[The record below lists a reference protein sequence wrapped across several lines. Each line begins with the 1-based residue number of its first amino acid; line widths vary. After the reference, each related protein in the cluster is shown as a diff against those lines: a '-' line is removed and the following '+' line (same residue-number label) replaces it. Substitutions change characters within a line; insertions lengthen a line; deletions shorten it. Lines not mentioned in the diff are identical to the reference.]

1 MIHTLSTAYREF
13 LLSSPKIALFLAILV
28 LGFFAYHAK
37 DFRLDASADSLL
49 LEGDKDLKLFRE
61 VSHRYRASALL
72 VVTFT
77 PANDVFSDDALDK
90 LKALR
95 DEIGAVE
102 SVDSFVTILD
112 VPLLKSSDVPLSQI
126 ASNVQTLEKSDV
138 DRQRARDELMSSP
151 VYKDLIISTDGRT
164 TALLINLKEEE
175 NFVDMQLRRGE
186 LLEKRRTGQLSD
198 AEREELPGL
207 LAAYEEAHEALNN
220 RWHDDI
226 AKIRSIIDRYKQFGT
241 LHLGGVPMI
250 TDDMVTFVKSDLVTF
265 GSGVLVFL
273 VIVLAVIFRQL
284 RWVVMP
290 LLGCFYAGLVMI
302 GMLGLFGWKVT
313 VISSNFLSL
322 MFIIT
327 ISMNVHLAVRYR
339 QLCRDHPEVSH
350 ADVVAMTVRKMVWPC
365 LYTALTTII
374 GFSSLVFSEIKPVI
388 DFGWMMSIGLLVA
401 FVTSFTL
408 FPAIIVLLD
417 KSHGE
422 EDTRRK
428 YRFTAVLAEV
438 TERHGNKVLAAALLL
453 VLISAVGI
461 SKLEVENSFINYF
474 SKKTEIYQGMKLID
488 DQLGGTTPLDI
499 LLDLDED
506 RIFAEDE
513 EETEQEGSDGETEEE
528 WEEASDPAYWFTP
541 FKIER
546 IKEVHDYLDGLPE
559 VGKVLSLASVIRVAE
574 QLNEGKEFDSLQLS
588 LLYKRVPDDIKAQLI
603 HPFVSVE
610 NNEARIRLRILDS
623 REGLRRKELLERID
637 DGLHNQLKLSDEDVT
652 VAGLLVL
659 YNNMLQSLYSSQI
672 STIGVVLLGIGIMF
686 LVLFR
691 SVSLCLIGIA
701 PNILAA
707 TTVLGMM
714 GLLGIP
720 LDMMTITVAAITI
733 GIAVDNSIHYIYRFR
748 EEFAENGDY
757 LETLRICHSNI
768 GRAVLYTSTTIIFGF
783 SILVLSNFY
792 PTVYFGLLTA
802 LAMFIA
808 LLAALTLLPKLILVF
823 RPF

>member
-1 MIHTLSTAYREF
+1 MINTLSSAYRGF
-13 LLSSPKIALFLAILV
+13 LLSSPRIALFLAILL
-28 LGFFAYHAK
+28 LGFFSYHAK

-49 LEGDKDLKLFRE
+49 LEGDKDLKLYRE
-61 VSHRYRASALL
+61 VSRRYRASALL

-77 PANDVFSDDALDK
+77 PTNDLFSDAALDK

-95 DEIGAVE
+95 DELAGVE
-102 SVDSFVTILD
+102 SVESYMTILD
-112 VPLLKSSDVPLSQI
+112 VPLLKSSDVPLSKMTTDP
-126 ASNVQTLEKSDV
+126 QTLEKVNV
-138 DRQRARDELMSSP
+138 DRQRAKDELLNSP
-151 VYKDLIISTDGRT
+151 VYKDLIISADGRT
-164 TALLINLKEEE
+164 TALLLNLKEDEK
-175 NFVDMQLRRGE
+175 FIDMQLRRGE
-186 LLEKRRTGQLSD
+186 LLEKRRSGQLTD
-198 AEREELPGL
+198 AEREALPAL
-207 LAAYEEAHEALNN
+207 SVAYEEAREALNN
-220 RWHDDI
+220 LWHDDI
-226 AKIRSIIDRYKQFGT
+226 ARIRSIIDRYKQFGT

-250 TDDMVTFVKSDLVTF
+250 TDDMVAFVKNDLVTF
-265 GSGVLVFL
+265 GTGVLVFL
-273 VIVLAVIFRQL
+273 VVVLSVIFREL
-284 RWVVMP
+284 RWVIMP

-302 GMLGLFGWKVT
+302 GMLGLVGWKVT

-327 ISMNVHLAVRYR
+327 ISMNIHLAVRYR
-339 QLCRDHPEVSH
+339 QLRADHPEASH
-350 ADVVAMTVRKMVWPC
+350 ADVVATTVQKMVWPC
-365 LYTALTTII
+365 LYTAVTTII

-408 FPAIIVLLD
+408 FPAVIVLLD
-417 KSHGE
+417 RSHVEGVAPK
-422 EDTRRK
+422 K
-428 YRFTAVLAEV
+428 YRFTTALAEI
-438 TERHGNKVLAAALLL
+438 TLQHGNKVLAASLLL
-453 VLISAVGI
+453 VLVSAAGI

-488 DQLGGTTPLDI
+488 DQLGGTTPLDV
-499 LLDLDED
+499 LLDLNED
-506 RIFAEDE
+506 RIFAEPDE
-513 EETEQEGSDGETEEE
+513 ITKQDGTDGGAEKEPEEPL
-528 WEEASDPAYWFTP
+528 DPAYWFTP

-559 VGKVLSLASVIRVAE
+559 VGKVLSFASVIRVAE
-574 QLNEGKEFDSLQLS
+574 ALNEGKEFDSLQLS
-588 LLYKRVPDDIKAQLI
+588 ILYKRVPDDIKAELI
-603 HPFVSVE
+603 RPFVSVE
-610 NNEARIRLRILDS
+610 NNEARIHLRILDS
-623 REGLRRKELLERID
+623 REDLRRKELLERINT
-637 DGLHNQLKLSDEDVT
+637 GLHDRLKLSNKDVT

-672 STIGVVLLGIGIMF
+672 STIGVVLLGIGITF

-691 SVSLCLIGIA
+691 SISLSLIGIV

-748 EEFAENGDY
+748 EEFAQNGDY

-783 SILVLSNFY
+783 SILALSNFF

-823 RPF
+823 KPF

>member
-1 MIHTLSTAYREF
+1 
-13 LLSSPKIALFLAILV
+13 
-28 LGFFAYHAK
+28 
-37 DFRLDASADSLL
+37 
-49 LEGDKDLKLFRE
+49 
-61 VSHRYRASALL
+61 
-72 VVTFT
+72 
-77 PANDVFSDDALDK
+77 
-90 LKALR
+90 
-95 DEIGAVE
+95 
-102 SVDSFVTILD
+102 
-112 VPLLKSSDVPLSQI
+112 
-126 ASNVQTLEKSDV
+126 
-138 DRQRARDELMSSP
+138 
-151 VYKDLIISTDGRT
+151 VYKDLIISADGRT
-164 TALLINLKEEE
+164 TALLMNLKEDAS
-175 NFVDMQLRRGE
+175 FVDMQQRRDK
-186 LLEKRRTGQLSD
+186 LLEKRRRGQLSD
-198 AEREELPGL
+198 AERKALPGL
-207 LAAYEEAHEALNN
+207 LAAYEKAREAQND

-226 AKIRSIIDRYKQFGT
+226 EKIRSIIDRYRQFGT

-250 TDDMVTFVKSDLVTF
+250 TDDMVTFVKNDLVTF
-265 GSGVLVFL
+265 GFGVILFL
-273 VIVLAVIFRQL
+273 VIVLAVIFRQP

-302 GMLGLFGWKVT
+302 GMLGLVGWKVT

-327 ISMNVHLAVRYR
+327 ISMNIHLAVRYR
-339 QLCRDHPEVSH
+339 QLCRDHPEASH
-350 ADVVAMTVRKMVWPC
+350 ADVVATTVRKMVWPC

-374 GFSSLVFSEIKPVI
+374 GFSSLVFSDIKPVI

-408 FPAIIVLLD
+408 FPAVIVLLD

-422 EDTRRK
+422 EIRRRK
-428 YRFTAVLAEV
+428 YRFTAALAEV
-438 TERHGNKVLAAALLL
+438 SVRHGNKVLAAALLL
-453 VLISAVGI
+453 VLVSAAGI

-499 LLDLDED
+499 LLDLDEE

-513 EETEQEGSDGETEEE
+513 EETKQNGPDGETEKE
-528 WEEASDPAYWFTP
+528 WEEPLDPAYWFTP

-546 IKEVHDYLDGLPE
+546 IKQVHDYLDGLPE
-559 VGKVLSLASVIRVAE
+559 VGKVLSFASVIRVAE
-574 QLNEGKEFDSLQLS
+574 DLNEGKEFDSLQLS
-588 LLYKRVPDDIKAQLI
+588 ILYKRVPDDIKAELI
-603 HPFVSVE
+603 DPFISVQ

-623 REGLRRKELLERID
+623 REDLRRKELLERIEND
-637 DGLHNQLKLSDEDVT
+637 LRNHLELSDKDVT

-691 SVSLCLIGIA
+691 SVSLSLIGIV

-707 TTVLGMM
+707 ATVLGMM

-748 EEFAENGDY
+748 EEFAQNGDY

-783 SILVLSNFY
+783 SILVLSNFF

-823 RPF
+823 KPF

>member
-1 MIHTLSTAYREF
+1 MIYTLSTAYREF
-13 LLSSPKIALFLAILV
+13 LLSRPRISLFLSILL
-28 LGFFAYHAK
+28 LGFFSYHAK

-61 VSHRYRASALL
+61 VSRRYRTSPLL

-77 PANDVFSDDALDK
+77 PANDVFSDDALNR
-90 LKALR
+90 LKAMR
-95 DEIGAVE
+95 DELGAVE
-102 SVDSFVTILD
+102 SVDSLMTILD
-112 VPLLKSSDVPLSQI
+112 VPLLKSSDVPLSEMTT
-126 ASNVQTLEKSDV
+126 NPQTLEKADV
-138 DRQRARDELMSSP
+138 DRQRARDELLNSP
-151 VYKDLIISTDGRT
+151 VYKDLIISADGRT
-164 TALLINLKEEE
+164 TALLMNLKEDAS
-175 NFVDMQLRRGE
+175 FVDMQQRRDM
-186 LLEKRRTGQLSD
+186 LLEKRRGGQLGD
-198 AEREELPGL
+198 AEREALPGL
-207 LAAYEEAHEALNN
+207 LAAYEKSREAQND

-226 AKIRSIIDRYKQFGT
+226 ARIRSIIDRYRQFGT

-250 TDDMVTFVKSDLVTF
+250 TDDMVTFVKNDLVTF
-265 GSGVLVFL
+265 GFGVILFL
-273 VIVLAVIFRQL
+273 VIVLAVIFRQP

-302 GMLGLFGWKVT
+302 GMLGLVGWKVT

-327 ISMNVHLAVRYR
+327 ISMNIHLAVRYR
-339 QLCRDHPEVSH
+339 QLCRDHPEASH
-350 ADVVAMTVRKMVWPC
+350 ADVVATTVRKMVWPC

-374 GFSSLVFSEIKPVI
+374 GFSSLVFSDIKPVI

-408 FPAIIVLLD
+408 FPAVIVLLD

-422 EDTRRK
+422 EIRRRK
-428 YRFTAVLAEV
+428 YRFTAALAEV
-438 TERHGNKVLAAALLL
+438 SVRHGNKVLAAALLL
-453 VLISAVGI
+453 VLVSAAGI

-499 LLDLDED
+499 LLDLDEE

-513 EETEQEGSDGETEEE
+513 EETKQNGPDGETEKE
-528 WEEASDPAYWFTP
+528 WEEPLDPAYWFTP

-546 IKEVHDYLDGLPE
+546 IKQVHDYLDGLPE
-559 VGKVLSLASVIRVAE
+559 VGKVLSFASVIRVAE
-574 QLNEGKEFDSLQLS
+574 DLNEGKEFDSLQLS
-588 LLYKRVPDDIKAQLI
+588 ILYKRVPDDIKAELI
-603 HPFVSVE
+603 DPFISVQ

-623 REGLRRKELLERID
+623 REDLRRKELLERIEND
-637 DGLHNQLKLSDEDVT
+637 LRNHLELSDKDVT

-691 SVSLCLIGIA
+691 SVSLSLIGIV

-707 TTVLGMM
+707 ATVLGMM

-748 EEFAENGDY
+748 EEFAQNGDY

-783 SILVLSNFY
+783 SILVLSNFF

-823 RPF
+823 KPF